1 MTGYKKRSNS
11 LYRAPPSGKSAPDE
25 ENIFIHGEESF
36 GYHPQKGCYPD
47 LYNHFGDSERTMA
60 IEKRDEEY
68 GYRTLTRVFA
78 LIFSLMFVGV
88 FIIPT
93 AVTPGHFT
101 PAGYVVAAIWLI
113 ILVVTGFLACLGFLW
128 FAQYSWEAIV
138 AVALFALWG
147 IADLNRRRRAR
158 GHDE

>member
-78 LIFSLMFVGV
+78 LISLCG
-88 FIIPT
+88 
-93 AVTPGHFT
+93 
-101 PAGYVVAAIWLI
+101 
-113 ILVVTGFLACLGFLW
+113 
-128 FAQYSWEAIV
+128 
-138 AVALFALWG
+138 ALLT
-147 IADLNRRRRAR
+147 
-158 GHDE
+158 